1 MIIIDAAGVR
11 PVAGAADV
19 AKSVAAGRFFWLDIF
34 DPDATGDV
42 AHLAQAGLDSADIA
56 WALRFGQIGRMQIE
70 PGRLR
75 AATWIAD
82 RAGNLLELHLI
93 GRKRCIVTVWRG
105 GAKELD
111 DIRAQFAERVAGFE
125 DSPYQAAGILLQLL
139 LGTLDYVTES
149 LDISLD
155 DLRLRV
161 DQTSRSDDFAML
173 TRRLRALQS
182 TGSSFNRYSS
192 AVRSATVGIEVL
204 TGMDARGAEEL
215 NDYVEQVED
224 IGEQLDQRRKWMSD
238 IMHDFATNIAQ
249 KQGEQ
254 INRLTLVSL
263 IFLPVTALTGFFG
276 MNFDWMV
283 RSLSGG
289 ETFFVLGVLLP
300 ASCVGLTFAWLVRRK
315 LVRFRLWRERI
326 QEADAQ
332 IRPTEVSGGTP
343 LNAPTAT
350 THSAIGLASRSQE
363 SATTGTGV
371 MRLAIQHLYNILS

>member
-1 MIIIDAAGVR
+1 MAMIIVDATGVR
-11 PVAGAADV
+11 PVADAADV

-34 DPDATGDV
+34 DPDATADV
-42 AHLAQAGLDSADIA
+42 AYLAQAGLDSADIA

-70 PGRLR
+70 AGRLR

-93 GRKRCIVTVWRG
+93 GRKQCIVTVWRG

-111 DIRAQFAERVAGFE
+111 DIRAQFAARVAGFE

-161 DQTSRSDDFAML
+161 DRTSRSDDFAML
-173 TRRLRALQS
+173 TQRLRALQS
-182 TGSSFNRYSS
+182 RGSSFNRYSS
-192 AVRSATVGIEVL
+192 AVRSAAVGIEAL
-204 TGMDARGAEEL
+204 PGMDARGAEEL

-224 IGEQLDQRRKWMSD
+224 IGEQLDERRKWMSD

-289 ETFFVLGVLLP
+289 EAFFVLGVLLP
-300 ASCVGLTFAWLVRRK
+300 ALCVGLTFAWLVRRK
-315 LVRFRLWRERI
+315 LVRFRLWPGMI
-326 QEADAQ
+326 PEAGAQ
-332 IRPTEVSGGTP
+332 IRRDEVSGG
-343 LNAPTAT
+343 A
-350 THSAIGLASRSQE
+350 Q
-363 SATTGTGV
+363 
-371 MRLAIQHLYNILS
+371 

>member
-1 MIIIDAAGVR
+1 MAMIIVDATGVR
-11 PVAGAADV
+11 PVADAADV
-19 AKSVAAGRFFWLDIF
+19 AKSTTAGRFFWLDIF
-34 DPDATGDV
+34 DPDATADV
-42 AHLAQAGLDSADIA
+42 AYLAQAGLDSADIA

-93 GRKRCIVTVWRG
+93 GRKQCIVTVWRG
-105 GAKELD
+105 GTNELD
-111 DIRAQFAERVAGFE
+111 DIRGQFAERVAGFE

-139 LGTLDYVTES
+139 LGTLDYVIEN

-155 DLRLRV
+155 DLRLCV
-161 DQTSRSDDFAML
+161 DRTFRSDDFAML
-173 TRRLRALQS
+173 TQRLRALQS
-182 TGSSFNRYSS
+182 RGSSFSRYNS
-192 AVRSATVGIEVL
+192 AVRSATVGIEAL
-204 TGMDARGAEEL
+204 PGMDARGAEEL

-224 IGEQLDQRRKWMSD
+224 IGEQLDERRKWMSD

-249 KQGEQ
+249 RQGEQ

-289 ETFFVLGVLLP
+289 EAFFVLGILLP
-300 ASCVGLTFAWLVRRK
+300 ALCVGLTFAWLVRRK
-315 LVRFRLWRERI
+315 LVRFRLWPRRI

-332 IRPTEVSGGTP
+332 IRRDEGSGGAP
-343 LNAPTAT
+343 SSAPTAT
-350 THSAIGLASRSQE
+350 AHSGIGLLPKSQE
-363 SATTGTGV
+363 SSATSPPVSGV
-371 MRLAIQHLYNILS
+371 VR

>member
-1 MIIIDAAGVR
+1 MAMIFVDATGVR
-11 PVAGAADV
+11 PVADAADI
-19 AKSVAAGRFFWLDIF
+19 AKSAAVGRFFWLDMF
-34 DPDATGDV
+34 DPDAIADV

-56 WALRFGQIGRMQIE
+56 WALRFGQIGRMQVE

-93 GRKRCIVTVWRG
+93 GRKQCIVTVWRG

-111 DIRAQFAERVAGFE
+111 VIRAQFAERVAGFE

-139 LGTLDYVTES
+139 LGTLDYVIENI
-149 LDISLD
+149 DISLD
-155 DLRLRV
+155 DLRLCV
-161 DQTSRSDDFAML
+161 DRTSQSDDFAML
-173 TRRLRALQS
+173 TQRLRSLQS
-182 TGSSFNRYSS
+182 RGSSFNRYSS
-192 AVRSATVGIEVL
+192 AVRSANVGIEAL
-204 TGMDARGAEEL
+204 PGMDARGAEEL

-224 IGEQLDQRRKWMSD
+224 IGEQLDERRKWMSD

-289 ETFFVLGVLLP
+289 EAFFVLGVLLP
-300 ASCVGLTFAWLVRRK
+300 ALCVGLTFAWLVRRK
-315 LVRFRLWRERI
+315 LVRFRLWPKRI
-326 QEADAQ
+326 QEADVQ
-332 IRPTEVSGGTP
+332 IRRDEVSGGAP
-343 LNAPTAT
+343 SNASTAT
-350 THSAIGLASRSQE
+350 VYSGIGLTPRSQE
-363 SATTGTGV
+363 SPRDQSLGCQAT
-371 MRLAIQHLYNILS
+371 R